1 MKKLTVVGAI
11 VGALLFT
18 LSMGTTAIAAEDY
31 YEFSEYSGPG
41 AEYDVACYGNTIYY
55 GAGTAVYAVDVSV
68 PDITKKDEPRY
79 LPNGTPNPNYQPRTF
94 SNVRNIILTPPAGVS
109 LNTGSVGEM
118 YVDDKYIYTTGGSN
132 GNQVYAFDKTT
143 GQYVA
148 QVVNNKN
155 TKAPSAS
162 HLSYGGGK
170 WWMSNEN
177 RQVWSSIGGDW
188 QYEFTWNDMAGW
200 HGDGMEYVNGHIF
213 VSDMT
218 SNYIAMWD
226 YVNGQ
231 WQETKR
237 FSYTE
242 PGGENKYVEGMGF
255 GALGHFWAGNGMEI
269 YELGG
274 GTIGNYVTAP
284 IPGSATLLLLG
295 MMGLAGFRK
304 KIFNT

>member
-1 MKKLTVVGAI
+1 MKKLTIVGAM
-11 VGALLFT
+11 VGALLFA

-31 YEFSEYSGPG
+31 YEFSEYSGLG
-41 AEYDVACYGNTIYY
+41 SEYDVACYGNTIYY
-55 GAGTAVYAVDVSV
+55 GSATIVYAVDVSV

-79 LPNGTPNPNYQPRTF
+79 LPDGTPNPNYQPRTF
-94 SNVRNIILTPPAGVS
+94 SNVRSIILQPPAGVS
-109 LNTGSVGEM
+109 LNWGSVGEM
-118 YVDDKYIYTTGGSN
+118 YVDDQYIYTIGNSN
-132 GNQVYAFDKTT
+132 QIYAFDKTT

-148 QVVNNKN
+148 QVVTN
-155 TKAPSAS
+155 TDSSVPRAS

-170 WWMSNEN
+170 WWMSNED
-177 RQVWSSIGGDW
+177 REVWSSTGGDW
-188 QYEFTWNDMAGW
+188 HYEFTWNDMAGS

-242 PGGENKYVEGMGF
+242 PGGVNKYVEGMGF
-255 GALGHFWAGNGMEI
+255 GALGHFWAGDGREI